1 LYQLQ
6 LGFFYL
12 EKYLTDAK
20 LALDKIGSDF
30 AI

>member
-1 LYQLQ
+1 MVGVQYFSY
-6 LGFFYL
+6 GFG
-12 EKYLTDAK
+12 EYLTDAK